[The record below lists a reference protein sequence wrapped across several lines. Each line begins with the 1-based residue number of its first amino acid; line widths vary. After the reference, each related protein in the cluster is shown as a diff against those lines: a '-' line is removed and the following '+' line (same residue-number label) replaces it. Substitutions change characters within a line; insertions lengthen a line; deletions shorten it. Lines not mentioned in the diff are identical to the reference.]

1 MLEKFRSLF
10 RKRDTP
16 PAEDNS
22 FERLNELAPLRT
34 AETATGGDHSFVCRE
49 PILNRDGRIAGYEFL
64 LHQRINSRLAG
75 RSATIRRAYD
85 DALFLNL
92 GSVGVGSLLE
102 HRLAFVGI
110 SPVSLG
116 SPQLSRL
123 PSTNTVLML
132 ELPDEDF
139 SLDAGMLDQV
149 RLAKERGFHIGY
161 RVQPEGMQ
169 EALLELCDFV
179 RISTP
184 TYDGLQLADWVRH
197 LRKGRDDGSRS
208 PFALIAAD
216 VETTDDFQICFRA
229 GFDYF
234 HGPFVT
240 RREDWHP
247 PRSQIDSTRVMQILS
262 QLRSDVEIPILAE
275 NIRQDAILTYK
286 LLRYINSA
294 ANGLQQEITS
304 IDHGLVLLGRE
315 RFYRWLSLLLFD
327 VQKAGPLERVLIEQ
341 ALVRAGL
348 MERLGHRIEGL
359 RPRTDHLFLTGLFSL
374 LDQLLGRP
382 MERILVDVALPEPVV
397 QALISDAGPLA
408 PCLRLAVACES
419 GTQEEMAA
427 DAAACGVDPAAV
439 NQDLVAALVWA
450 NSVGEVQG

>member
-16 PAEDNS
+16 PPEDTS
-22 FERLNELAPLRT
+22 FRRLNELAPLRS
-34 AETATGGDHSFVCRE
+34 AETTTEGDHSFVCRE
-49 PILNRDGRIAGYEFL
+49 PILNRAGRIAGYEFL

-85 DALFLNL
+85 EALILNL
-92 GSVGVGSLLE
+92 SSVGVGSLLE
-102 HRLAFVGI
+102 HRFAFVGM
-110 SPVSLG
+110 SPFSLS
-116 SPQLSRL
+116 SPQLARL

-132 ELPDEDF
+132 ELPEEDS
-139 SLDAGMLDQV
+139 SLDAGLLDQV
-149 RLAKERGFHIGY
+149 RLAKEQGFHIGY
-161 RVQPEGMQ
+161 RARPEGMQ
-169 EALLELCDFV
+169 EELLMLCDFV

-184 TYDGLQLADWVRH
+184 TYDGLQLADWMRH
-197 LRKGRDDGSRS
+197 LRKMGDDGGRP

-216 VETTDDFQICFRA
+216 IETTDDFQICFRA

-262 QLRSDVEIPILAE
+262 QLRSEVEVPILAE

-359 RPRTDHLFLTGLFSL
+359 RSRTDHLFLTGLFSL
-374 LDQLLGRP
+374 LDQLLGSP
-382 MERILVDVALPEPVV
+382 LERILVDVALPEPVV

-419 GTQEEMAA
+419 GDQEQMAA
-427 DAAACGVDPAAV
+427 GAAACGVDPAAV